1 MALKTVSRTA
11 ALILVLLGGS
21 ALAGQEG
28 TPTSQGQRFSALRNV
43 PAEAL
48 SSEEMDKV
56 QGKAFAGFTL
66 DGRYLYW
73 WDTGSAQ
80 PLAAYDT
87 TIPGVNLAWQQINYF
102 GGPQFAPPDLM
113 WNLLGAAD
121 PQAVYRVVPGGC
133 WTANGP
139 PIPGFTVGTC

>member
-1 MALKTVSRTA
+1 MDAGPTTGQREGVDQMALKTVSRTA

-28 TPTSQGQRFSALRNV
+28 TPTPQGQRFSALRNV

-66 DGRYLYW
+66 YDDKYLLW
-73 WDTGSAQ
+73 WDTTNEQ
-80 PLAAYDT
+80 PL
-87 TIPGVNLAWQQINYF
+87 G
-102 GGPQFAPPDLM
+102 
-113 WNLLGAAD
+113 
-121 PQAVYRVVPGGC
+121 
-133 WTANGP
+133 
-139 PIPGFTVGTC
+139 